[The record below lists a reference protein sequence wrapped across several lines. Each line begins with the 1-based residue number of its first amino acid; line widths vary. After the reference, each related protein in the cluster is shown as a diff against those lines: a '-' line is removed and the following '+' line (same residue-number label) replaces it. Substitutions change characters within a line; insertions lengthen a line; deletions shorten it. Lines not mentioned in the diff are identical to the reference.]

1 MVAMARTGKLIY
13 FYESY
18 NIHQFHFII
27 FMVTKYHS
35 PPPRSLPFTYLLPP
49 FPTLSSP
56 FRISLP
62 FPHLPSPTYL
72 PPATFHQLPSPTYS
86 PPTYHPPTYPLT
98 LTISLLT
105 TFTQCILYLPLPLR
119 TVDTSPASGT
129 LFHHSFLCSSA
140 LLPPIKQV
148 MLDYI

>member
-1 MVAMARTGKLIY
+1 MVAMARTGKSIY

-35 PPPRSLPFTYLLPP
+35 PLPRSLPFPYLLPP

-56 FRISLP
+56 FHISLP

-72 PPATFHQLPSPTYS
+72 PPVTFPHLLSTHLPST
-86 PPTYHPPTYPLT
+86 HLPLT

-105 TFTQCILYLPLPLR
+105 TFTQCILYLPLPPR

-129 LFHHSFLCSSA
+129 LFHHSFLCLSA
-140 LLPPIKQV
+140 LPPPFKQV
-148 MLDYI
+148 MLHYIMLS